1 MSTTTSIRWEER
13 MMPHLESLAA
23 KMLKNRD
30 FGYLKTV
37 ADLMV
42 GLSGLGWS
50 RLADEDRER
59 YLEQMKVD
67 FHPRGMGD
75 SQYGFDPDFSA
86 ICDLIDL
93 EYRAVRRRL

>member
-1 MSTTTSIRWEER
+1 MTTTTSMRWEER

-37 ADLMV
+37 ADLMA
-42 GLSGLGWS
+42 GLSGPGWS
-50 RLADEDRER
+50 RLADEDKER

-86 ICDLIDL
+86 VCALIDS
-93 EYRAVRRRL
+93 EHRAVRRRL